1 MSGHAPLAA
10 ALALLAAALL
20 VLPVGARAAVAATVV
35 VSNGAGGRRM
45 PGLPRRA
52 AQADPFEAAA
62 AYDLFA
68 VCLRAGMP
76 TADAARAVAAG
87 APPALAELL
96 ARAAE
101 LLALG
106 SDGETAWRTESVDPQ
121 VVALTRMLRRS
132 ARAGSSP
139 AAGLADLARTER
151 AQAEDRAVA
160 AGERAGVAV
169 AGPLGLCF
177 LPAFVCLGIVPVVMG
192 LAGKVL
198 GEGLL

>member
-1 MSGHAPLAA
+1 MSGYGPFAA
-10 ALALLAAALL
+10 AFALIATAL
-20 VLPVGARAAVAATVV
+20 VALPVQARARLHR
-35 VSNGAGGRRM
+35 SGDGSDSRRRH
-45 PGLPRRA
+45 LPRRA
-52 AQADPFEAAA
+52 PKPDPFEAAA

-76 TADAARAVAAG
+76 TADAARAVGATAA
-87 APPALAELL
+87 PALAAVLH
-96 ARAAE
+96 RAAE

-106 SDGETAWRTESVDPQ
+106 SDPETAWRTESDDPQ

-160 AGERAGVAV
+160 AGERAGVMV

>member
-1 MSGHAPLAA
+1 
-10 ALALLAAALL
+10 
-20 VLPVGARAAVAATVV
+20 
-35 VSNGAGGRRM
+35 
-45 PGLPRRA
+45 
-52 AQADPFEAAA
+52 
-62 AYDLFA
+62 
-68 VCLRAGMP
+68 MP

-87 APPALAELL
+87 APPALADMLT
-96 ARAAE
+96 RAAE

-106 SDGETAWRTESVDPQ
+106 SDAETAWRTDSTDPQ
-121 VVALTRMLRRS
+121 VVGLTRMLRRS

-192 LAGKVL
+192 LAGRVL

>member
-1 MSGHAPLAA
+1 MSGHGPLAA

-20 VLPVGARAAVAATVV
+20 ILPLAARSAVAATV
-35 VSNGAGGRRM
+35 AGPAAGRRL

-52 AQADPFEAAA
+52 GAPDPFEAAA

-87 APPALAELL
+87 APPALAEVLT
-96 ARAAE
+96 RAAE

-106 SDGETAWRTESVDPQ
+106 SDAETAWRTDSVDPQ
-121 VVALTRMLRRS
+121 VVGLTRMLRRS

-151 AQAEDRAVA
+151 VQAEDRAVA

>member
-10 ALALLAAALL
+10 ALALLALAFV
-20 VLPVGARAAVAATVV
+20 VLPVTARSAVAATV
-35 VSNGAGGRRM
+35 GTGPTGRRG
-45 PGLPRRA
+45 PRLPRRA
-52 AQADPFEAAA
+52 AGPDPFEAAA

-87 APPALAELL
+87 APPAVAEVLT
-96 ARAAE
+96 RASE

-106 SDGETAWRTESVDPQ
+106 ADAATAWRTESADPQ
-121 VVALTRMLRRS
+121 VAGLTRMLRRS

-151 AQAEDRAVA
+151 AQAEDRAVE

>member
-1 MSGHAPLAA
+1 MSGHGPLAA
-10 ALALLAAALL
+10 AVALLAAAFL
-20 VLPVGARAAVAATVV
+20 VLPVAARAAVAATV
-35 VSNGAGGRRM
+35 GDGPAGPRVPR
-45 PGLPRRA
+45 LSRRA
-52 AQADPFEAAA
+52 PGPDPFEAAA

-87 APPALAELL
+87 APPALAEVLT
-96 ARAAE
+96 RAAE

-106 SDGETAWRTESVDPQ
+106 SDAATAWRTESVDPQ
-121 VVALTRMLRRS
+121 VVGLTRMLRRS

-139 AAGLADLARTER
+139 ASGLADLARTER

>member
-1 MSGHAPLAA
+1 MSGHGPLAA
-10 ALALLAAALL
+10 ALALLASALL
-20 VLPVGARAAVAATVV
+20 VLPVAARSAVSATAC
-35 VSNGAGGRRM
+35 GETARLRGMR
-45 PGLPRRA
+45 LPRRA
-52 AQADPFEAAA
+52 AAPDPFEAAA

-76 TADAARAVAAG
+76 TADAARAVAVG
-87 APPALAELL
+87 APPALAEVLT
-96 ARAAE
+96 RAAE
-101 LLALG
+101 LLVLG
-106 SDGETAWRTESVDPQ
+106 SDAETAWRTGSVNPQ
-121 VVALTRMLRRS
+121 VVGLTRMLRRS

-139 AAGLADLARTER
+139 AAGLSDLARTER

-177 LPAFVCLGIVPVVMG
+177 LPAFVCLGIVPVVLG
-192 LAGKVL
+192 LAGNVL

>member
-1 MSGHAPLAA
+1 MNGHGPLAA
-10 ALALLAAALL
+10 ALGLIAAALV
-20 VLPVGARAAVAATVV
+20 VLPLTARERLTV
-35 VSNGAGGRRM
+35 NGSAGTARR
-45 PGLPRRA
+45 GLTLVRRA
-52 AQADPFEAAA
+52 PAPDPFEAAA

-87 APPALAELL
+87 APAALAQVLDRASELL
-96 ARAAE
+96 V
-101 LLALG
+101 LG
-106 SDGETAWRTESVDPQ
+106 SDPETAWRTESDDPQ
-121 VVALTRMLRRS
+121 VLGLTRMLRRS

-139 AAGLADLARTER
+139 ATGLVDLARTER

>member
-1 MSGHAPLAA
+1 MSGHGPLAV
-10 ALALLAAALL
+10 ALALLAVAFVL
-20 VLPVGARAAVAATVV
+20 LPVAARARLAANI
-35 VSNGAGGRRM
+35 SGDARRQR
-45 PGLPRRA
+45 GLRLPRRA
-52 AQADPFEAAA
+52 ARPDPFEAAA

-76 TADAARAVAAG
+76 TADAARAVAVS
-87 APPALAELL
+87 APASLAAVLN
-96 ARAAE
+96 RAAE

-106 SDGETAWRTESVDPQ
+106 SDAETAWRTESDDPQ
-121 VVALTRMLRRS
+121 VVGLTRMLRRS

-139 AAGLADLARTER
+139 AVGLSDLARTER
-151 AQAEDRAVA
+151 AQAEDSAVA

-177 LPAFVCLGIVPVVMG
+177 LPAFVCIGIVPVVMG
-192 LAGKVL
+192 LASKVL